1 MDYPNRTRLKL
12 LGRAR
17 VVGNDGDYDLVRRL
31 SVPGYR
37 ARTERAVVITVE
49 AFDWNC
55 PQHIT
60 SRFTTDEIEVAVQP
74 LRKRIA
80 ELEDQLH
87 GVTSR
92 D

>member
-17 VVGNDGDYDLVRRL
+17 VVGLDGDDDPVRRL
-31 SVPGYR
+31 SVPDYR
-37 ARTERAVVITVE
+37 ARVERGVVITVE

-60 SRFTTDEIEVAVQP
+60 PRFTTDELEVVVQQ
-74 LRKRIA
+74 LKKRIT
-80 ELEDQLH
+80 ELEDQL
-87 GVTSR
+87 GSVACE